1 MYLIVLMRNC
11 RLTRYG
17 ELRKDINDG
26 KSVKRLRII
35 RRVCAVPYVIV
46 IVLALVNSL
55 IGVDA
60 FINSSYLGIDAFLLM
75 LIAYAVSYWWIGIFC
90 LIMIIVISIMIYCAN
105 KKA

>member
-1 MYLIVLMRNC
+1 MVLMRNC

-17 ELRKDINDG
+17 ELRKDINEG
-26 KSVKRLRII
+26 KKSVKRLRII

-46 IVLALVNSL
+46 IGLALANSL

-60 FINSSYLGIDAFLLM
+60 FTNSSYLGIDAFLLM

-90 LIMIIVISIMIYCAN
+90 LIMIIVISIIIYCAN
-105 KKA
+105 KKT